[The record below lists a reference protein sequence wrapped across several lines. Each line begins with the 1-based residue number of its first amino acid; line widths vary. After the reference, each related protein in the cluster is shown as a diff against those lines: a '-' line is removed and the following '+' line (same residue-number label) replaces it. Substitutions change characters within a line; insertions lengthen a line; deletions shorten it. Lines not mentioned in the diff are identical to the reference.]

1 MIRENLKDYNS
12 TKQSVITIGTFDGV
26 HIGHKKIIN
35 QLTSISSKNNLISI
49 LLSFFPHPKM
59 VLQNDKELKLIN
71 TIQEKEGLLNSL
83 NLDYLII
90 KEFTKEFSRLSALE
104 FVRDILVN
112 KLNAKHIIIGYDHHF
127 GRNRT
132 ANIEQLKEFG
142 ELYDFKVTEI
152 LAQDI
157 DDIAISSTKIRKALI
172 NGEITLANKFL
183 GYNFFFSGNVVHGN
197 NIGKTISFPTANI
210 KIDAPYKL
218 VPKNGVYIVKT
229 TIENQITFGMMNIGY
244 NPTFNGKQ
252 KSIEIHFINFNK
264 NIYDKTLTIE
274 MILRIRNEIK
284 FNTVDDLKKQL
295 EQDKL
300 STLNYIKSLNI

>member
-12 TKQSVITIGTFDGV
+12 TKPSVITIGTFDGV

-59 VLQNDKELKLIN
+59 VLQNDNELKLIN

-157 DDIAISSTKIRKALI
+157 DDIAISSTKIRKSLI

-229 TIENQITFGMMNIGY
+229 IIDNQITFGMMNIGY

-252 KSIEIHFINFNK
+252 KSIEIHFMNFNK

-284 FNTVDDLKKQL
+284 FNSVDDLKKQL

>member
-1 MIRENLKDYNS
+1 MIRENLQDYNS
-12 TKQSVITIGTFDGV
+12 TKPSVITIGTFDGV
-26 HIGHKKIIN
+26 HIGHTKIIN
-35 QLTSISSKNNLISI
+35 QLTTISLKNNLKSI

-59 VLQNDKELKLIN
+59 VLQNDNELKLIN

-172 NGEITLANKFL
+172 NGEIKLANKFL
-183 GYNFFFSGNVVHGN
+183 GYNFFFSGDVVHGN

-210 KIDAPYKL
+210 KVDQPYKL
-218 VPKNGVYIVKT
+218 IPKNGVYIVKT
-229 TIENQITFGMMNIGY
+229 IIDNQTTFGMMNIGY
-244 NPTFNGKQ
+244 NPTFNRKQ
-252 KSIEIHFINFNK
+252 KSIEIHFLNFNK
-264 NIYDKTLTIE
+264 NIYHKNLTIE
-274 MILRIRNEIK
+274 MIMRIRNEIK
-284 FNTVDDLKKQL
+284 FNSVEDLKKQL

>member
-12 TKQSVITIGTFDGV
+12 TKPSVITIGTFDGV

-172 NGEITLANKFL
+172 NGEIRLANKFL
-183 GYNFFFSGNVVHGN
+183 GYNFFFSGDVVHGN

-229 TIENQITFGMMNIGY
+229 IIDNQITFGMMNIGY

-252 KSIEIHFINFNK
+252 KSIEIHFMNFNK

-284 FNTVDDLKKQL
+284 FNSVDDLKKQL

>member
-1 MIRENLKDYNS
+1 MIRENLQDYNS
-12 TKQSVITIGTFDGV
+12 TKPSVITIGTFDGV
-26 HIGHKKIIN
+26 HIGHTKIIN
-35 QLTSISSKNNLISI
+35 QLITISLKNNLTSI

-59 VLQNDKELKLIN
+59 VLQNDNELKLIN

-90 KEFTKEFSRLSALE
+90 KEFTKDFSRLSALE

-172 NGEITLANKFL
+172 NGEIKLAKKFL
-183 GYNFFFSGNVVHGN
+183 GYNFFFSGDVVHGN

-210 KIDAPYKL
+210 KVDQPYKL
-218 VPKNGVYIVKT
+218 IPKNGVYIVKT
-229 TIENQITFGMMNIGY
+229 IIDNQITFGMMNIGY

-252 KSIEIHFINFNK
+252 KSIEIHFLNFTK
-264 NIYDKTLTIE
+264 NIYHKNLTIE
-274 MILRIRNEIK
+274 MIMRIRNEIK
-284 FNTVDDLKKQL
+284 FNSVEDLKKQL

>member
-1 MIRENLKDYNS
+1 LIRENLKDYNS
-12 TKQSVITIGTFDGV
+12 TKPSVITIGTFDGV

-90 KEFTKEFSRLSALE
+90 KDFTKEFSRLSALE

-229 TIENQITFGMMNIGY
+229 TIDNQITFGMMNIGY

>member
-12 TKQSVITIGTFDGV
+12 TKPSVITIGTFDGV

-59 VLQNDKELKLIN
+59 VLQNDNELKLIN

-172 NGEITLANKFL
+172 NGEIKLANKFL
-183 GYNFFFSGNVVHGN
+183 GYNFFFSGDVVHGN

-210 KIDAPYKL
+210 KVDQPYKL
-218 VPKNGVYIVKT
+218 IPKNGVYIVKT
-229 TIENQITFGMMNIGY
+229 IIDNQTTFGMMNIGY

-252 KSIEIHFINFNK
+252 KSIEIHFLNFTK
-264 NIYDKTLTIE
+264 NIYHKNLTIE
-274 MILRIRNEIK
+274 MIMRIRNEIK
-284 FNTVDDLKKQL
+284 FNSVEDLKKQL

>member
-1 MIRENLKDYNS
+1 LIRENLKDYNS

-229 TIENQITFGMMNIGY
+229 TIDNQITFGMMNIGY

>member
-12 TKQSVITIGTFDGV
+12 TKPSVITIGTFDGV

-59 VLQNDKELKLIN
+59 VLQNDNELKLIN

-183 GYNFFFSGNVVHGN
+183 GYNFFFSGNVLHGN

-229 TIENQITFGMMNIGY
+229 TIDNQITYGMMNIGY

>member
-1 MIRENLKDYNS
+1 LIRENLKDYNS
-12 TKQSVITIGTFDGV
+12 TKPSVITIGTFDGV

-197 NIGKTISFPTANI
+197 NIAKTISFPTANI

-229 TIENQITFGMMNIGY
+229 TIDNQITFGMMNIGY

>member
-12 TKQSVITIGTFDGV
+12 TKPSVITIGTFDGV

-229 TIENQITFGMMNIGY
+229 TIDNQITFGMMNIGY

-252 KSIEIHFINFNK
+252 KSIEIHFMNFNK

-284 FNTVDDLKKQL
+284 FNSVDDLKKQL

>member
-1 MIRENLKDYNS
+1 MIRENLQDYNS
-12 TKQSVITIGTFDGV
+12 TKPSVITIGTFDGV
-26 HIGHKKIIN
+26 HIGHTKIIN
-35 QLTSISSKNNLISI
+35 QLITISLKNNLTSI

-59 VLQNDKELKLIN
+59 VLQNDNELKLIN

-172 NGEITLANKFL
+172 NGEIKLANKFL
-183 GYNFFFSGNVVHGN
+183 GYNFFFSGDVVHGN

-210 KIDAPYKL
+210 KVDQPYKL
-218 VPKNGVYIVKT
+218 IPKNGVYIVKT
-229 TIENQITFGMMNIGY
+229 IIDNQTTFGMMNIGY

-252 KSIEIHFINFNK
+252 KSIEIHFLNFTK
-264 NIYDKTLTIE
+264 NIYHKNLTIE
-274 MILRIRNEIK
+274 MIMRIRNEIK
-284 FNTVDDLKKQL
+284 FNSVEDLKKQL
-295 EQDKL
+295 EKDKL
-300 STLNYIKSLNI
+300 STLNYIESLNI

>member
-12 TKQSVITIGTFDGV
+12 TKPSVITIGTFDGV

-59 VLQNDKELKLIN
+59 VLQNDNELKLIN

-229 TIENQITFGMMNIGY
+229 TIDNQITFGMMNIGY

-264 NIYDKTLTIE
+264 NIYDKTITIE

>member
-12 TKQSVITIGTFDGV
+12 TKPSVITIGTFDGV

-59 VLQNDKELKLIN
+59 VLQNDNELKLIN

-90 KEFTKEFSRLSALE
+90 KEFTKEFSRQSALE

-229 TIENQITFGMMNIGY
+229 TIDNQITFGMMNIGY

>member
-12 TKQSVITIGTFDGV
+12 TKPSVLTIGTFDGV
-26 HIGHKKIIN
+26 HVGHKKIIN
-35 QLTSISSKNNLISI
+35 QLTTISSENNLISI

-59 VLQNDKELKLIN
+59 VLQNDNELKLIN

-90 KEFTKEFSRLSALE
+90 KKFTKEFSRLSALE

-172 NGEITLANKFL
+172 NGEIRLANKFL
-183 GYNFFFSGNVVHGN
+183 GYNFFFSGDVIHGN

-210 KIDAPYKL
+210 KIDTPYKL

-229 TIENQITFGMMNIGY
+229 IIDNQITFGMMNIGY

-264 NIYDKTLTIE
+264 NIYHKNLTIE
-274 MILRIRNEIK
+274 MISRIRNEIK
-284 FNTVDDLKKQL
+284 FNTVEDLKKQL

>member
-12 TKQSVITIGTFDGV
+12 TKPSVITIGTFDGV

-59 VLQNDKELKLIN
+59 VLQNDNELKLIN

-172 NGEITLANKFL
+172 NGEIRLANKFL
-183 GYNFFFSGNVVHGN
+183 GYNFFFSGDVIHGN

-229 TIENQITFGMMNIGY
+229 IIDNQITFGMMNIGY

-264 NIYDKTLTIE
+264 NIYHKNLTIE
-274 MILRIRNEIK
+274 MISRIRNEIK
-284 FNTVDDLKKQL
+284 FNTVEDLKKQL

>member
-1 MIRENLKDYNS
+1 MITKDLKDYNS
-12 TKQSVITIGTFDGV
+12 NSPSIITIGTFDGV

-35 QLTSISSKNNLISI
+35 QLTSTSSKEQLTSI

-59 VLQNDKELKLIN
+59 VLQNDRELKLIN
-71 TIQEKEGLLNSL
+71 TITEKEELLNNL
-83 NLDYLII
+83 DLDYLII

-142 ELYDFKVTEI
+142 LLYDFKVTEI

-157 DDIAISSTKIRKALI
+157 NDIAISSTKIRKALI
-172 NGEITLANKFL
+172 NGEIQLANKFL
-183 GYNFFFSGNVVHGN
+183 GYDYFFNGNIVHGN
-197 NIGKTISFPTANI
+197 SIGKTISFPTANI
-210 KIDAPYKL
+210 EVHESYKL

-229 TIENQITFGMMNIGY
+229 IINKKLIFGMMNIGV
-244 NPTFNGKQ
+244 NPTFDGTKQ
-252 KSIEIHFINFNK
+252 SIEIHFLNFNK
-264 NIYDKTLTIE
+264 NIYNQNLTIY
-274 MILRIRNEIK
+274 MISRIRDEKK
-284 FNTVDDLKKQL
+284 FNSVEDLKTQL
-295 EQDKL
+295 ELDKV
-300 STLNYIKSLNI
+300 STLSYIESLNI

>member
-1 MIRENLKDYNS
+1 MIRENLQDYNS
-12 TKQSVITIGTFDGV
+12 TKPSVITIGTFDGV
-26 HIGHKKIIN
+26 HIGHTKIIN
-35 QLTSISSKNNLISI
+35 QLTTISLKNNLISI

-59 VLQNDKELKLIN
+59 VLQNDNELKLIN

-172 NGEITLANKFL
+172 NGEIKLANKFL
-183 GYNFFFSGNVVHGN
+183 GYNFFFSGDVVHGN

-210 KIDAPYKL
+210 KVDQPYKL
-218 VPKNGVYIVKT
+218 IPKNGVYIVKT
-229 TIENQITFGMMNIGY
+229 IIDNQTTFGMMNIGY

-252 KSIEIHFINFNK
+252 KSIEIHFLNFTK
-264 NIYDKTLTIE
+264 NIYHKNLTIE
-274 MILRIRNEIK
+274 MIMRIRNEIK
-284 FNTVDDLKKQL
+284 FNSVEDLKKQL

>member
-1 MIRENLKDYNS
+1 MIRENLQDYNS
-12 TKQSVITIGTFDGV
+12 TKPSVVTIGTFDGV
-26 HIGHKKIIN
+26 HIGHTKIIN
-35 QLTSISSKNNLISI
+35 QLTTISLKNNLTSI

-59 VLQNDKELKLIN
+59 VLQNDNELKLIN

-172 NGEITLANKFL
+172 NGEIKLANKFL
-183 GYNFFFSGNVVHGN
+183 GYNFFFSGDVVHGN

-210 KIDAPYKL
+210 KVDQPYKL
-218 VPKNGVYIVKT
+218 IPKNGVYIVKT
-229 TIENQITFGMMNIGY
+229 IIDNQTTFGMMNIGY
-244 NPTFNGKQ
+244 NPTFDGKQ
-252 KSIEIHFINFNK
+252 KSIEIHFLNFNK
-264 NIYDKTLTIE
+264 NIYHKNLTIE
-274 MILRIRNEIK
+274 MIMRIRNEIR
-284 FNTVDDLKKQL
+284 FNSVEDLKKQL

>member
-1 MIRENLKDYNS
+1 MIRENLQDYNS
-12 TKQSVITIGTFDGV
+12 TKPSVVTIGTFDGV
-26 HIGHKKIIN
+26 HIGHTKIIN
-35 QLTSISSKNNLISI
+35 QLTTISLKNNLTSI

-59 VLQNDKELKLIN
+59 VLQNDNELKLIN

-172 NGEITLANKFL
+172 NGEIKLANKFL
-183 GYNFFFSGNVVHGN
+183 GYNFFFSGDVVHGN

-210 KIDAPYKL
+210 KVDQPYKL
-218 VPKNGVYIVKT
+218 IPKNGVYIVKT
-229 TIENQITFGMMNIGY
+229 IIDNQTTFGMMNIGY

-252 KSIEIHFINFNK
+252 KSIEIHFLNFTK
-264 NIYDKTLTIE
+264 NIYHKNLTIE
-274 MILRIRNEIK
+274 MIMRIRNEIK
-284 FNTVDDLKKQL
+284 FNSVEDLKKQL

>member
-1 MIRENLKDYNS
+1 LITKDLKDYTSNS
-12 TKQSVITIGTFDGV
+12 PSIITIGTFDGV

-35 QLTSISSKNNLISI
+35 QLTSTSSKEQLTSI

-59 VLQNDKELKLIN
+59 VLQNDRELKLIN
-71 TIQEKEGLLNSL
+71 TITEKEELLNNL
-83 NLDYLII
+83 DLDYLII

-142 ELYDFKVTEI
+142 LLYDFKVTEI

-157 DDIAISSTKIRKALI
+157 NDIAISSTKIRKALI
-172 NGEITLANKFL
+172 NGEIQLANKFL
-183 GYNFFFSGNVVHGN
+183 GYDYFFNGNIVHGN
-197 NIGKTISFPTANI
+197 SIGKTISFPTANI
-210 KIDAPYKL
+210 EVHESYKL

-229 TIENQITFGMMNIGY
+229 FIDKKLIFGMMNIGI
-244 NPTFNGKQ
+244 NPTFDGTKQ
-252 KSIEIHFINFNK
+252 SIEIHFLNFNK
-264 NIYDKTLTIE
+264 NIYNQNLTIY
-274 MILRIRNEIK
+274 MISRIRDEKK
-284 FNTVDDLKKQL
+284 FNSVEDLKTQL
-295 EQDKL
+295 ELDKV
-300 STLNYIKSLNI
+300 STLSYIESLNI

>member
-1 MIRENLKDYNS
+1 LIRENLKDYNS
-12 TKQSVITIGTFDGV
+12 TKPSVITIGTFDGV

-229 TIENQITFGMMNIGY
+229 TIDNQITFGMMNIGY

>member
-1 MIRENLKDYNS
+1 LIRKKLQNYSSKKS
-12 TKQSVITIGTFDGV
+12 SVITIGTFDGV

-35 QLTSISSKNNLISI
+35 QLTSIATESNLTSL

-59 VLQNDKELKLIN
+59 ILQKDKEIKLIN
-71 TIQEKEGLLNSL
+71 TIKEKEELLKNL
-83 NLDYLII
+83 KLDYLLI
-90 KEFTKEFSRLSALE
+90 KDFTKEFSRLSALE

-112 KLNAKHIIIGYDHHF
+112 KLNTKHIIIGYDHHF

-132 ANIEQLKEFG
+132 ANIEQLIEFG

-157 DDIAISSTKIRKALI
+157 DNIAISSTKIRKALI
-172 NGEITLANKFL
+172 NGEIRLANKFL
-183 GYNFFFSGNVVHGN
+183 GYNFFFSGDVIHGN

-210 KIDAPYKL
+210 KIDSPYKL
-218 VPKNGVYIVKT
+218 IPKNGVYIVKT
-229 TIENQITFGMMNIGY
+229 TIDNQITFGMMNIGY
-244 NPTFNGKQ
+244 NPTFNNKK

-264 NIYDKTLTIE
+264 NIYYKKLTIE

-284 FNTVDDLKKQL
+284 FNTVEDLKKQL

-300 STLNYIKSLNI
+300 YTLNYIKSLNI

>member
-12 TKQSVITIGTFDGV
+12 TKPSVITIGTFDGV

-83 NLDYLII
+83 NLDYFII

-229 TIENQITFGMMNIGY
+229 TIDNQITYGMMNIGY

>member
-1 MIRENLKDYNS
+1 MITKNLKDYTSNS
-12 TKQSVITIGTFDGV
+12 PSIITIGTFDGV

-35 QLTSISSKNNLISI
+35 QLTSTSSKEQLTSI

-59 VLQNDKELKLIN
+59 VLQNDRELKLIN
-71 TIQEKEGLLNSL
+71 TITEKEELLNNL
-83 NLDYLII
+83 DLDYLII

-142 ELYDFKVTEI
+142 LLYDFKVTEI

-157 DDIAISSTKIRKALI
+157 NDIAISSTKIRKALI
-172 NGEITLANKFL
+172 NGEIQLANKFL
-183 GYNFFFSGNVVHGN
+183 GYDYFFNGNIVHGN
-197 NIGKTISFPTANI
+197 SIGKTISFPTANI
-210 KIDAPYKL
+210 EVHESYKL

-229 TIENQITFGMMNIGY
+229 IIDKKLIFGMMNIGV
-244 NPTFNGKQ
+244 NPTFDGTKQ
-252 KSIEIHFINFNK
+252 SIEIHFLNFNK
-264 NIYDKTLTIE
+264 NIYNQNLTIY
-274 MILRIRNEIK
+274 MISRIRDEKK
-284 FNTVDDLKKQL
+284 FNSVEDLKTQL
-295 EQDKL
+295 ELDKV
-300 STLNYIKSLNI
+300 STLSYIESLNI

>member
-12 TKQSVITIGTFDGV
+12 TKPSVITIGTFDGV

-172 NGEITLANKFL
+172 NGEIRLANKFL
-183 GYNFFFSGNVVHGN
+183 GYNFFFSGDVVHGN

-229 TIENQITFGMMNIGY
+229 IIDNQITFGMMNIGY

-264 NIYDKTLTIE
+264 NIYHKNLTIE
-274 MILRIRNEIK
+274 MISRIRNEIK
-284 FNTVDDLKKQL
+284 FNTVENLKKQL

>member
-12 TKQSVITIGTFDGV
+12 TKPSVITIGTFDGV

-157 DDIAISSTKIRKALI
+157 DDIAISSTKIRKSLI
-172 NGEITLANKFL
+172 NGEIRLANKFL

-229 TIENQITFGMMNIGY
+229 IIDNQITFGMMNIGY

-252 KSIEIHFINFNK
+252 KSIEIHFMNFNK

-284 FNTVDDLKKQL
+284 FNSVDDLKKQL

>member
-1 MIRENLKDYNS
+1 MIRENLQDYNS
-12 TKQSVITIGTFDGV
+12 TKPSVVTIGTFDGV
-26 HIGHKKIIN
+26 HIGHTKIIN
-35 QLTSISSKNNLISI
+35 QLTTISLKNNLISI

-59 VLQNDKELKLIN
+59 VLQNDNELKLIN

-172 NGEITLANKFL
+172 NGEIKLANKFL
-183 GYNFFFSGNVVHGN
+183 GYNFFFSGDVVHGN

-210 KIDAPYKL
+210 KVDQPYKL
-218 VPKNGVYIVKT
+218 IPKNGVYIVKT
-229 TIENQITFGMMNIGY
+229 IIDNQTTFGMMNIGY
-244 NPTFNGKQ
+244 NPTFDGKQ
-252 KSIEIHFINFNK
+252 KSIEIHFLNFNK
-264 NIYDKTLTIE
+264 NIYHKNLTIE
-274 MILRIRNEIK
+274 MIMRIRNEIR
-284 FNTVDDLKKQL
+284 FNSVDDLKKQL
-295 EQDKL
+295 GQDKL
-300 STLNYIKSLNI
+300 STLNYINSLNI

>member
-12 TKQSVITIGTFDGV
+12 TKPSVLTIGTFDGV

-59 VLQNDKELKLIN
+59 VLQNDNELKLIN

-172 NGEITLANKFL
+172 NGEIRLANKFL
-183 GYNFFFSGNVVHGN
+183 GYNFFFSGDVIHGN

-210 KIDAPYKL
+210 KIDTPYKL

-229 TIENQITFGMMNIGY
+229 IIDNQITFGMMNIGY

-264 NIYDKTLTIE
+264 NIYHKNLTIE
-274 MILRIRNEIK
+274 MISRIRNEIK
-284 FNTVDDLKKQL
+284 FNTVEDLKKQL

>member
-1 MIRENLKDYNS
+1 MIRENLQDYNS
-12 TKQSVITIGTFDGV
+12 TKPSVVTIGTFDGV
-26 HIGHKKIIN
+26 HIGHTKIIN
-35 QLTSISSKNNLISI
+35 QLTTISLKNNLKSI

-59 VLQNDKELKLIN
+59 VLQNDNELKLIN

-152 LAQDI
+152 SAQDI

-172 NGEITLANKFL
+172 K
-183 GYNFFFSGNVVHGN
+183 
-197 NIGKTISFPTANI
+197 SF
-210 KIDAPYKL
+210 
-218 VPKNGVYIVKT
+218 
-229 TIENQITFGMMNIGY
+229 Q
-244 NPTFNGKQ
+244 
-252 KSIEIHFINFNK
+252 
-264 NIYDKTLTIE
+264 
-274 MILRIRNEIK
+274 
-284 FNTVDDLKKQL
+284 
-295 EQDKL
+295 
-300 STLNYIKSLNI
+300 

>member
-12 TKQSVITIGTFDGV
+12 TKPSVITIGTFDGV

-71 TIQEKEGLLNSL
+71 TIQEKEGLLNGL

-157 DDIAISSTKIRKALI
+157 DDIAISSTKIRKSLI

-229 TIENQITFGMMNIGY
+229 IIDNQITFGMMNIGY

-252 KSIEIHFINFNK
+252 KSIEIHFMNFNK

-284 FNTVDDLKKQL
+284 FNSVDDLKKQL

>member
-1 MIRENLKDYNS
+1 LIRENLKDYNS
-12 TKQSVITIGTFDGV
+12 TKPSVITIGTFDGV

-157 DDIAISSTKIRKALI
+157 DDIAISSTKIRKSLI

-229 TIENQITFGMMNIGY
+229 IIDNQITFGMMNIGY

-252 KSIEIHFINFNK
+252 KSIEIHFMNFNK

-284 FNTVDDLKKQL
+284 FNSVDDLKKQL

>member
-12 TKQSVITIGTFDGV
+12 TKPSVITIGTFDGV

-229 TIENQITFGMMNIGY
+229 TIDNQITFGMMNIGY

-284 FNTVDDLKKQL
+284 FNTVNDLKKQL

>member
-1 MIRENLKDYNS
+1 MIRENLQDYNS
-12 TKQSVITIGTFDGV
+12 TKPSVITIGTFDGV
-26 HIGHKKIIN
+26 HIGHTKIIN
-35 QLTSISSKNNLISI
+35 QLITISLKNNLTSI

-59 VLQNDKELKLIN
+59 VLQNDNELKLIN

-90 KEFTKEFSRLSALE
+90 KEFTKDFSRLSALE

-172 NGEITLANKFL
+172 NGEIKLANKFL
-183 GYNFFFSGNVVHGN
+183 GYNFFFNGDVVHGN

-210 KIDAPYKL
+210 KVDQPYKL
-218 VPKNGVYIVKT
+218 IPKNGVYIVKT
-229 TIENQITFGMMNIGY
+229 IIDNQTTFGMMNIGY

-252 KSIEIHFINFNK
+252 KSIEIHFLNFNK
-264 NIYDKTLTIE
+264 NIYHKNLTIE
-274 MILRIRNEIK
+274 MIMRIRNEIK
-284 FNTVDDLKKQL
+284 FNSVEDLKKQL

>member
-12 TKQSVITIGTFDGV
+12 IKPSVITIGTFDGV

-229 TIENQITFGMMNIGY
+229 TIDNQITFGMMNIGY

>member
-1 MIRENLKDYNS
+1 LIRENLKDYNS
-12 TKQSVITIGTFDGV
+12 TKPSVITIGTFDGV

-157 DDIAISSTKIRKALI
+157 DDIAISSTKIRKALM

-229 TIENQITFGMMNIGY
+229 TIDNQITFGMMNIGY

>member
-12 TKQSVITIGTFDGV
+12 TKPSVITIGTFDGV

-132 ANIEQLKEFG
+132 ANIEQLKELG

-229 TIENQITFGMMNIGY
+229 TIDNQITYGMMNIGY